1 VTDEL
6 FTGVTSQKYQK
17 YVLNDCYNLFL
28 GMIGNAGFSAQVH
41 SSKIKQAV
49 LALLS
54 WLGS

>member
-1 VTDEL
+1 L
-6 FTGVTSQKYQK
+6 FAQATSQKYQK

-28 GMIGNAGFSAQVH
+28 GMIGNAGFSAQVC
-41 SSKIKQAV
+41 SSKIKQEPV